1 MKASRSLFAL
11 CVASAA
17 FGGMIAA
24 VLTAQSARAQ
34 DWPSRPLTLVVPFGA
49 GGSSDVIGR
58 IVAEGLR
65 VKLGQPVIVENING
79 AGGMIGSSRVA
90 KAAPDGYQL
99 VLGNIGTHA
108 HNQSVYRKP
117 LYDAVADF
125 SPVALVAD
133 QSLVLIAR
141 KDFPADNLRDF
152 IVYAKTNQAKLQ
164 YGSSGVG
171 GSNHLACVLFNAA
184 AGLEVAHVPYRGGGG
199 QAMQDLL
206 AGRIDYQ
213 CPSAPVALPQIEG
226 KTVKAIALLRKK
238 RSPSMPGLPSAGE
251 QGLTD
256 LDIPSW
262 YALFLP
268 KGTPAAIVEKL
279 NAATV
284 AALDMPWVQKGL
296 IEIGSDLV
304 PPQQRS
310 AEHLGKFVAAEVDK
324 WARIIKASGV
334 EIN

>member
-1 MKASRSLFAL
+1 MTTFRPLLAI
-11 CVASAA
+11 CVAFAHVCGVVA
-17 FGGMIAA
+17 TA
-24 VLTAQSARAQ
+24 VTAQPARAQ

-58 IVAEGLR
+58 IIAEGLR

-90 KAAPDGYQL
+90 KAPPDGYQL

-125 SPVALVAD
+125 APVALVAD

-152 IVYAKTNQAKLQ
+152 IVYAKANQGKMQ

-184 AGLEVAHVPYRGGGG
+184 AGLDIAHVPYRGGGG

-226 KTVKAIALLRKK
+226 NTVKAIALLRKD
-238 RSPSMPGLPSAGE
+238 RSPSMPGVPSAGE
-251 QGLTD
+251 QGLTG
-256 LDIPSW
+256 LEIPSW

-268 KGTPAAIVEKL
+268 KGTPGAIVAKL

-284 AALDMPWVQKGL
+284 AALDMPSVQKSL
-296 IEIGSDLV
+296 IEVGSDLV
-304 PPQQRS
+304 PPQHQS
-310 AEHLGKFVAAEVDK
+310 ADYLGKFVAAEVDK
-324 WARIIKASGV
+324 WARIIKTNGI

>member
-1 MKASRSLFAL
+1 MRAARTLFAL
-11 CVASAA
+11 CVASAH
-17 FGGMIAA
+17 FGGAIATA
-24 VLTAQSARAQ
+24 LTAQPARAQ

-65 VKLGQPVIVENING
+65 VRLGQPVIVENING
-79 AGGMIGSSRVA
+79 AGGMIGASRVA

-125 SPVALVAD
+125 APVALVAD

-152 IVYAKTNQAKLQ
+152 IFYAKANQARLQ

-206 AGRIDYQ
+206 AGRIEYQ

-226 KTVKAIALLRKK
+226 KTVKAIALLRKE
-238 RSPSMPGLPSAGE
+238 RSPSMPDLPSAGE

-268 KGTPAAIVEKL
+268 KGTPPAIVEKL

-284 AALDMPWVQKGL
+284 AALDMPLVQKGL

-304 PPQQRS
+304 PPQHRS
-310 AEHLGKFVAAEVDK
+310 AEHLRMFVAAEVDK
-324 WARIIKASGV
+324 WARIIRASGV